1 MSFKGKMAVLGHKIN
16 DKSPEI
22 LLAGAIISLGGAL
35 FFACKGT
42 TKASGIIDE
51 HKEKMSDVN
60 KLLAKKVSDDP
71 EYRDDDYDENDARRD
86 KFIITTQTGIK
97 LLREYA
103 PAIIF
108 TTLSVTC
115 MLGSYKILHKRYV
128 GASALAASLYK
139 TLSSYR
145 GRVAEEIGKE
155 AEEHLFNNTKYA
167 EITEDKGDGKGAKT
181 KKAEILD
188 DANGIPITSKF
199 FDDACRAWTKD
210 PSTNLMYLRGVQARA
225 NDIFKDRGM
234 LMLNEV
240 YAMLDIPITHASCEA
255 GWFKDHGDQFVDF
268 GLSNFDED
276 RVRAFINGF
285 EPYILLNFN
294 CVPKFNE
301 DLGLY

>member
-1 MSFKGKMAVLGHKIN
+1 MSFKGKLAVIGHKIS

-22 LLAGAIISLGGAL
+22 LLGSAIISFGATI
-35 FFACKGT
+35 FFACKAT
-42 TKASGIIDE
+42 TKASGIIEE
-51 HKEKMSDVN
+51 HKEKIGDVN

-71 EYRDDDYDENDARRD
+71 EYRDDDYDEKDAKRD
-86 KFIITTQTGIK
+86 KFIITTQTTGK
-97 LLREYA
+97 LLKVYA

-108 TTLSVTC
+108 GGLTITC
-115 MLGSYKILHKRYV
+115 MLGSYSILHKRYV

-145 GRVAEEIGKE
+145 ERVASEIGKE

-167 EITEDKGDGKGAKT
+167 EITEDKGDGKVT
-181 KKAEILD
+181 KKNAEILD

-199 FDDACRAWTKD
+199 FDESCRAWTKD

-225 NDIFKDRGM
+225 NDIFKDRGV

-240 YAMLDIPITHASCEA
+240 YSMLDIPMTHASCEA

-268 GLSNFDED
+268 GLSAFDEA

-285 EPYILLNFN
+285 EPCILLNFN
-294 CVPKFNE
+294 CVPKFNG